1 MLGLGCIYIY
11 ILVGGFNPSEK
22 YEFVSWD
29 DSSQYMEKKH
39 VPNHQPDIYIY
50 ILRLGVEIGR
60 WFLPI
65 YYITHITMVV
75 VVYPFTTGTPL
86 PSIPILQHRLEGKMA
101 LKQPELRTYPVYA
114 AVFTFQS
121 PRLGETSQ
129 FVGWT
134 HHHSC
139 ITSTI
144 LEVGKWW
151 SWFGRVS

>member
-1 MLGLGCIYIY
+1 LPWESPLGGAVEGIIMVISTHNVGIGVYIYIYWLVVSIPLKNMSSSVGMILPNIWRKNMFQTINQIYIY
-11 ILVGGFNPSEK
+11 IL
-22 YEFVSWD
+22 W
-29 DSSQYMEKKH
+29 
-39 VPNHQPDIYIY
+39 
-50 ILRLGVEIGR
+50 LGVGIGR

-129 FVGWT
+129 FVG
-134 HHHSC
+134 
-139 ITSTI
+139 
-144 LEVGKWW
+144 
-151 SWFGRVS
+151 